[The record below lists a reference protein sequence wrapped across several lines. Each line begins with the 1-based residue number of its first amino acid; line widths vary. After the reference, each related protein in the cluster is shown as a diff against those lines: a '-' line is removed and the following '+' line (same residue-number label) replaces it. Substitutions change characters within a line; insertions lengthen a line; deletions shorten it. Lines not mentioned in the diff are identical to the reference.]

1 MRWIVFI
8 LAFANIGYFAWSV
21 FQQSH
26 SGYQVVSEQARTLPK
41 SGRRLVLV
49 SESDNRRMQ
58 VEETGA
64 ENKVNDAGQS
74 PADREKQGSKYC
86 IALGPFA
93 DSESV
98 DQVQQRLF
106 SIGISSRERA
116 DQNMQAVDHWVHIP
130 PLSSR
135 DSAIRLLRE
144 LQAQSIDSFVI
155 TQGELTNGISLG
167 LFSKVSSAN
176 DVSRRLMAAG
186 YSVEIK
192 PLFRVPKQWWLE
204 LDASDEE
211 KLDGYFWSELISRM
225 PDIKKTKNQCE
236 GVVSGT

>member
-8 LAFANIGYFAWSV
+8 LAFANIGYFGWSV

-26 SGYQVVSEQARTLPK
+26 SGYEVVSEQTQSIPK

-49 SESDNRRMQ
+49 SESDKHQKLAKEIATENRTSESKPSLAGK
-58 VEETGA
+58 EE
-64 ENKVNDAGQS
+64 QS
-74 PADREKQGSKYC
+74 PEYC

-98 DQVQQRLF
+98 DQIQQRLF
-106 SIGISSRERA
+106 SIGIASRERA
-116 DQNMQAVDHWVHIP
+116 DQNMQAIDHWVHIP
-130 PLSSR
+130 PLPSR

-144 LQAQSIDSFVI
+144 LQAQNIDSFVI
-155 TQGELTNGISLG
+155 TQGELANGISLG
-167 LFSKVSSAN
+167 LFSKESSAN
-176 DVSRRLMAAG
+176 AVSRRLIAAG
-186 YSVEIK
+186 YNAEIK
-192 PLFRVPKQWWLE
+192 PLSRVPEQWWLE

-211 KLDGYFWSELISRM
+211 KLDGYFWNELVSRM
-225 PDIKKTKNQCE
+225 PDIKKTKKRCE